1 MCVARRLRRWCS
13 LISALLLAALILPSF
28 ALLVVIFQR
37 VANQVFGV
45 CVCVRACVSVYVCLC
60 VCLCVCVC
68 VYVYVCVYT
77 TSYNWIYMR

>member
-45 CVCVRACVSVYVCLC
+45 CVCVCVRVCLCMCVYVCVC
-60 VCLCVCVC
+60 VFVCVCVC
-68 VYVYVCVYT
+68 MCVYDEL
-77 TSYNWIYMR
+77 